1 MVQTQRKYNMKRR
14 PFVILE
20 ILVFLLAIAVLK
32 SCPGR
37 IKYLLGERIV
47 KLNVKNSHGAYTLI
61 P

>member
-1 MVQTQRKYNMKRR
+1 M
-14 PFVILE
+14 ILE